1 MVYNDRISKI
11 AKDRIIDTSDNPLNI
26 DGKKIKR
33 VDTMRYLGFE
43 ISDELNNIKHWNKRK
58 SLAINAVSKLKTLG
72 IVTNQMHPNMK
83 AHLYKTYVRPV
94 LTYGCENMNINAS
107 SLNNI
112 KRTEGNIV
120 KGLLT
125 IPRRCCTTSLFLS
138 LNIMPTDY
146 IIKNIK
152 IDFFNRLI
160 ENELTKKMI
169 IELAKQTILND
180 FIKSCILPEN
190 WRRKTCHYRTNAN
203 LLS

>member
-1 MVYNDRISKI
+1 
-11 AKDRIIDTSDNPLNI
+11 
-26 DGKKIKR
+26 
-33 VDTMRYLGFE
+33 
-43 ISDELNNIKHWNKRK
+43 
-58 SLAINAVSKLKTLG
+58 
-72 IVTNQMHPNMK
+72 MHPNMK

-107 SLNNI
+107 SQNDI
-112 KRTEGNIV
+112 ERTEGNIV

-125 IPRRCCTTSLFLS
+125 IPRRCRTTSLFLS

-160 ENELTKKMI
+160 ENEFTKKMI

-180 FIKSCILPEN
+180 FISEILYITRELEEEN
-190 WRRKTCHYRTNAN
+190 MSLQDKCKLVKLNNITEYRSNQKNDVKVQNLIDIYKTGSKDNISGLIFQICRFDVA
-203 LLS
+203 